1 MSDHSTYDLLRHLA
15 DSYGLV
21 ALVVMF
27 LVLAAWPFR
36 PGARARNHEAANLIF
51 KDDDDGQ

>member
-1 MSDHSTYDLLRHLA
+1 VSDHSTYDLLRHLA
-15 DSYGLV
+15 DSYGL
-21 ALVVMF
+21 AAMMMIF

-36 PGARARNHEAANLIF
+36 PAARDRNHEAANLIF